1 MPVYPLVFVRV
12 EDFCF
17 TKKLINCGA
26 WYDVCV
32 AGAVSG
38 RGLWKACLGVR
49 GNVLETGRRMRGSGV
64 RNMHKAASPEALL
77 YGTAEE
83 ERILTLYGDS

>member
-1 MPVYPLVFVRV
+1 MRYLAGGFGRP
-12 EDFCF
+12 
-17 TKKLINCGA
+17 A
-26 WYDVCV
+26 W
-32 AGAVSG
+32 GSG
-38 RGLWKACLGVR
+38 

-64 RNMHKAASPEALL
+64 REYAQGGLPEALL